1 MKRIKILYV
10 VALILIGGFN
20 LPAQTESTTL
30 DSLVQHAISVSPKI
44 KMLKA
49 KMKVS
54 EDKIP
59 QVSNL
64 PDPMLTLGLA
74 NLPVNSFS
82 FTQEPMTGKI
92 VGLSQAIPF
101 PGKLSSMGKVS
112 GKQAEI
118 VKQEIDDAVN
128 EVTKNVTE
136 NYEDLRFHRKAI
148 SIMKESK
155 NLLQEIAKVVRTKYS
170 VSTAS
175 QQNLIKIELEITNV
189 SDKIEEL
196 KGKESSKLAMLNAIL
211 LQDSETPIETGS
223 FPKLTYQNLTV
234 AKLDSI
240 AEANRPYLMGVKLA
254 KQKAM
259 LMEQTAKYD
268 YYPNFNLMLQYS
280 QRDEIAKT
288 HTPLTDFFTVMVGI
302 SLPLNYGG
310 KVTSK
315 VEESVAMQEM
325 YNQQYNA
332 AMQMLNSNFG
342 SSISTLKTLKERIK
356 LIEQGLLPQANQT
369 LNSSLANYQVGKID
383 FLNVIDAQNKL
394 YQIETNLY
402 KLKTNYLKEITKLE
416 FLIGSKLQ
424 K

>member
-1 MKRIKILYV
+1 MKKIKILF
-10 VALILIGGFN
+10 VAAFMLITGNSLT
-20 LPAQTESTTL
+20 AQTTSTTL
-30 DSLVQHAISVSPKI
+30 DSLVAKAVKVSPKI

-49 KMKVS
+49 KLKVAQ
-54 EDKIP
+54 DKIP

-74 NLPVNSFS
+74 NMPGNSFS

-92 VGLSQAIPF
+92 VGLSQTIPF
-101 PGKLSSMGKVS
+101 PGKLNSMGKVS
-112 GKQAEI
+112 GKQVEI
-118 VKQEIDDAVN
+118 VKQEINDEIND
-128 EVTKNVTE
+128 VTKKVTE
-136 NYEDLRFHRKAI
+136 NYEDLRFIRKAI

-155 NLLQEIAKVVRTKYS
+155 NLLKEIAKVVRTKYS

-175 QQNLIKIELEITNV
+175 QQNLIKADLEITNV
-189 SDKIEEL
+189 NDKIEDL
-196 KGKESSKLAMLNAIL
+196 KGKESSKIAMLNALL
-211 LQDSETPIETGS
+211 LQNSESTIATGS
-223 FPKLTYQNLTV
+223 FPKIIYQKLTV

-240 AEANRPYLMGVKLA
+240 AEANRPFLMGVKLA
-254 KQKAM
+254 EQKAQ

-268 YYPNFNLMLQYS
+268 YYPNFNLKLQYS

-315 VEESVAMQEM
+315 VEEAAAMQDM

-342 SSISTLKTLKERIK
+342 TSLSKLKTLKERIK
-356 LIEQGLLPQANQT
+356 LIEDGLLPQANQT